1 MDFSEVTSR
10 EAALKLVAKGKH
22 YKVLLFPAEFGG
34 EDVTANVVYVPPGIP
49 EIKEQLTGTLV
60 RFVNEGVINQLEVM
74 PEYRGNSFVP
84 SKIHIKARHSDR
96 DGGFEPSIDIW

>member
-1 MDFSEVTSR
+1 MDFLEVTSR
-10 EAALKLVAKGKH
+10 EAALKLVEEGKLH
-22 YKVLLFPAEFGG
+22 KVLLFSAEFGG

-60 RFVNEGVINQLEVM
+60 RFVNEGVINQLEVV
-74 PEYRGNSFVP
+74 PEYKGKSFVP

-96 DGGFEPSIDIW
+96 HGGFEPSIDIW

>member
-10 EAALKLVAKGKH
+10 EAALKLVAAGKLH
-22 YKVLLFPAEFGG
+22 KVLLFPAEFGG

-49 EIKEQLTGTLV
+49 EIKKQLTGTLV

-74 PEYRGNSFVP
+74 PEY
-84 SKIHIKARHSDR
+84 KAAASCLQRSTSR
-96 DGGFEPSIDIW
+96 PGTQTATAASSPP